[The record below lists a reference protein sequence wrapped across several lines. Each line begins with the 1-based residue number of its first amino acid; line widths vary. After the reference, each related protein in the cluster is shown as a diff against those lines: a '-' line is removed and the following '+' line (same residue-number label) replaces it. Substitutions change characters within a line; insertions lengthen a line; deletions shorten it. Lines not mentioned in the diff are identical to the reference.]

1 MMEFTVSRVV
11 LCICG
16 AVILVAACSAIG
28 GMNDQDVSD
37 MDDATVGRIACMLDA
52 FMSSDV
58 DEMILD
64 GVRILPKGYGIRV
77 HDNFVELHGKNK
89 VSIAVTTFDQDLELD
104 WNETKTVIRQRSQR
118 SCARC
123 P

>member
-1 MMEFTVSRVV
+1 MEFTVSRVV

-37 MDDATVGRIACMLDA
+37 MDDATVGRIARMLDA

-64 GVRILPKGYGIRV
+64 GVRILPEGYSIRV

-89 VSIAVTTFDQDLELD
+89 VSIAVTTFDQDLKLD